1 MFNSG
6 ITNKWKVFLETD
18 GIETTN
24 LNNFYGCVQDS
35 NDGDWFRESDQS
47 LLPLSIKIAAKTI
60 GIDLVS
66 VQPMSAPIGNIF
78 AYNIISR
85 NEIIRRRKEK
95 ISKLK

>member
-6 ITNKWKVFLETD
+6 ITNKWKFFLDIYEQTD

-24 LNNFYGCVQDS
+24 LNHFDDYVQGY
-35 NDGDWFRESDQS
+35 NGGDWS
-47 LLPLSIKIAAKTI
+47 LLPITIKIAPKTI

-78 AYNIISR
+78 AYNNIISR
-85 NEIIRRRKEK
+85 KEIIRRRKEK